1 MAKVSEND
9 ILNMSQD
16 WGYDASNGLP
26 YSGRAVQ
33 KFIKERINS
42 KAGVFYNDTT
52 NNRYLVFADEEA
64 RDKYLADTSQKE
76 LLIGT
81 FDAPFNYTAE
91 INVLSP
97 TYNAVEFG
105 SKGNYL
111 EYTFDIKNKSGT
123 STGESVDVTYTFKR
137 NATQKIVKETRRYGE
152 TIRFNIDDYLLTGT
166 NVVTINIIGQTSL
179 AATTV
184 AVTYQAVSLSLI
196 DELDITKIYN
206 LLTGDNTLS
215 IPYTLSGQ
223 GIKTMEW
230 YIDGEQVTPNIS
242 EDEVTDTTVS
252 KTKYI
257 TLSALST
264 GVHNVQI
271 RAYTLVGG
279 EKFYTDTLYREIMV
293 VNEPFYTETL
303 FAVKAIVPKEYGIIG
318 PDSTFML
325 YGAEQYLPYN
335 VKFATNKSGDVA
347 IKFGESSSEL
357 TTLSTIEVVQ
367 GVLSDFSVT
376 PKTAGLHVIR
386 LATADFSREI
396 NILISE
402 TSLDLKEITDAL
414 EFSFTARGRS
424 NSAVDKDVWE
434 GHNHTAAF
442 EGFKW
447 NNQSGWVDNAL
458 LIGEGARVSFDYAP
472 LASNSVNTGKTI
484 ELEFATRNV
493 DNENTVIC
501 DLRNADGTGLLL
513 TASEARLVSKVGSVV
528 YTKFKSD
535 DRNRITFVINR
546 NTNVV
551 NKNLVFIY
559 INGIL
564 SGAINY
570 GSADNYLSDT
580 LLSLNGTAEAQIAL
594 YDVLVYNTALSSSQI
609 LNNYILYR
617 ANIEDMRGIYDKNDI
632 LEEGNISVDKTRRNI
647 PVMIVTGDLLDLDE
661 KSDTDYYI
669 TADIDYYND
678 PDPTKNFR
686 IEGARIRIQGTSS
699 RFYPRKNYRFYTN
712 KADYTVLYDA
722 NGNVVA
728 DGLYAFKDGAQPVD
742 CWCLKADFAESSG
755 SHNTGV
761 ARIWNEVMTNASFS
775 HTNNTGVEVSGY
787 PLRTQAQTIA
797 KSIGFGK
804 DVRTTID
811 GFPILLFRRDTKNDE
826 PIFVGK
832 YNFNNDKSTP
842 SVFGFTGIP
851 DFNDSKVQSWECLEN
866 EDPIALFK
874 TVDGFFDD
882 AVDAEG
888 KPTKRWEL
896 AFEARHEGADASIYD
911 LYGFC
916 YWVVSK
922 NGKTEEFATEKWEH
936 MDVYKVAAYYVYLMR
951 FGALDQVV
959 KNCFLTSEDGVHFYF
974 INYDNDT
981 ILGVDNT
988 GEISA
993 MPDVT
998 RQTQY
1003 ANGSYVYAGHE
1014 SVLWN
1019 MLEADSEFMAI
1030 VRIVDSALYSAGL
1043 TYKAVLD
1050 MFNNKQSGQWVE
1062 RVYNEDAQYKY
1073 IAPYTDKGINYLS
1086 SLQGSRKSHRTWW
1099 LSKRFSLYD
1108 SLFASGDFT
1117 AKAVEMKCLSGT
1129 PAGHAISIVSGIDMN
1144 YGYGLNRVPREI
1156 GVHVPIGESH
1166 TFIVDSELGIG
1177 TPVAIYAAPYLRSLD
1192 LSDFAPYINTLNVS
1206 NVNDDTLGSRLRRL
1220 VVGKDGVENHDLNAI
1235 SGINMATR
1243 LQELD
1248 IRGLKGI
1255 TSLDLSNQTELV
1267 SLEATG
1273 SGLASITFAKGAPI
1287 TTLNLP
1293 ASVLA
1298 LNLEQLPKL
1307 STSGLSLENLQGI
1320 ESMTI
1325 KGCPLLSKDISFVT
1339 SWIDAAGEDVS
1350 LYMDNI
1356 EWNDVNY
1363 EDLIRIGSLSNVTL
1377 RGYAKITESS
1387 QEIVDALSSLFGND
1401 VFNSESDFC
1410 IDAPASIFLNGP
1422 SEILE
1427 GEDARY
1433 NVVIFPTTLTGSVKW
1448 SLEGSRTGLT
1458 MTDGYVTTV
1467 ENGYSDSYLKIG
1479 VLFIPNEGDNITV
1492 KKDFIVRRRTYPSSS
1507 NMKISGPIRIS
1518 DNGTYTLSVNGTY
1531 TGEYYTDWSLGG
1543 DIANSFNIKRQS
1555 DKECEIVGEAPALM
1569 LFGTISAT
1577 IKKRYNDSTIATL
1590 TYDIS
1595 AVNDNIAETDPVV
1608 CQIMHNA
1615 GLCANTNYLTKEEAR
1630 FITNEDIATI
1640 FKGKDIVNFDGFQ
1653 YFTSITEIPN
1663 SAFDLC
1669 SKLKTI
1675 TLPPNVEIIK
1685 QYAFRN
1691 LHAIEKITFPD
1702 KIKTIESYAF
1712 HNQNLYSHNVIIN
1725 ITNISSWC
1733 NIDFTDTTSNPVCMS
1748 GIANRVRLY
1757 VNDVKT
1763 EDLVIPEGVTKIKQY
1778 AFRNE
1783 FGFNSITIP
1792 DSVEIIERQ
1801 GFFSQNNSIK
1811 TNIFG
1816 GKNVKTLGFLGFNPD
1831 NINNIEKGSNI
1842 VAVNNI
1848 PHYVGYWA
1856 YHNGSGEL
1864 MNFRTGCF
1872 VKGENRF
1879 EIPSSYKGV
1888 YFEGMATKKTIYLDW
1903 TGKVEDI
1910 SGLLVNAYV
1919 TINIQSN
1926 KSEATFKIT
1935 YTNTSNVT
1943 EEQSIGIGTHL
1954 LPIKFRTYVD
1964 IINEIEYQG
1973 YIFEPINRFIGDGT
1987 TSIICNYKEQVHIY
2001 IKHTN
2006 GSLYTTDDWSA
2017 GLSDG
2022 TLSNDNADGVCIMQ
2036 EVNGG
2041 FVIAKTEDS
2050 SSALKWG
2057 GYNKTIMDVVTSGT
2071 TSVAQQ
2077 DFDGYGNTQKIIEQ
2091 LAGYTDSQGTVGAPA
2106 AEACVAYTFPS
2117 GAKGYLPALGEWK
2130 VVSNNKDAVNSALS
2144 LIGGTAI
2151 NGEYSGYWSSTQSGE
2166 SMAHYYSFGSGSS
2179 YTTKNTSWKVRAFSP
2194 HGNLIIK
2201 STLKTSFD
2209 VSYTNNQGKSV
2220 TRTVGVGST
2229 LFNVKMGTTMTITP
2243 HPIGNL
2249 TAEAQTIT
2257 WDDTVKEVS
2266 FAFAKDAGVYIQHAN
2281 GSLHTEAEW
2290 TAAGY
2295 TNDVANGVAILSAT
2309 EPAFVIAKVDASSF
2323 LGLKWGGYGKEITGI
2338 VAVANAR
2345 LAALDLEGYGNTQ
2358 KIIEQLAGYTDS
2370 QGTVGA
2376 PAAEACVAYTFP
2388 SGAKGY
2394 LPALGQ
2400 WQAAYINK
2408 DAVNSALSLIGGT
2421 AINGEYS
2428 GYWSSTQSSN
2438 KNVAWRLNWG
2448 SGSMDTQSNR
2458 ANSIRVRAF
2467 ASL

>member
-1 MAKVSEND
+1 MAKDVYDRPIDKNVLWDGDETTGGIPVRGRRIEEFLKKALDSKMGILYYDIQND
-9 ILNMSQD
+9 RNLIFA
-16 WGYDASNGLP
+16 DAES
-26 YSGRAVQ
+26 R
-33 KFIKERINS
+33 
-42 KAGVFYNDTT
+42 D
-52 NNRYLVFADEEA
+52 RYLDNPE
-64 RDKYLADTSQKE
+64 DNKE
-76 LLIGT
+76 LILGT
-81 FDAPFNYTAE
+81 FETSASNYTAE
-91 INVLSP
+91 IRLLSP
-97 TYNAVEFG
+97 FYSAIEFG

-111 EYTFDIKNKSGT
+111 EYTFDVKNKSGA

-137 NATQKIVKETRRYGE
+137 NATQKIIKETRRYGE
-152 TIRFNIDDYLLTGT
+152 TVRFNIDDYLLAGT

-184 AVTYQAVSLSLI
+184 AVTYQAVSLSLT
-196 DELDITKIYN
+196 DELDITKVYN
-206 LLTGDNTLS
+206 LSGGDNTLT

-223 GIKTMEW
+223 GTKTMEW

-242 EDEVTDTTVS
+242 EDEATDTTVS
-252 KTKYI
+252 KIKYI

-279 EKFYTDTLYREIMV
+279 EKFYTDTLYREIMI
-293 VNEPFYTETL
+293 VNEPFYAETL

-347 IKFGESSSEL
+347 IKFGASSSEL

-367 GVLSDFSVT
+367 GVLSDFSIT
-376 PKTAGLHVIR
+376 PKTSGLHVIR
-386 LATADFSREI
+386 LATSDFSREI

-434 GHNHTAAF
+434 GHNHTATF

-458 LIGEGARVSFDYAP
+458 LMGEGASVSFDYAP
-472 LASNSVNTGKTI
+472 LATNSVSTGKTI

-546 NTNVV
+546 NANVV

-594 YDVLVYNTALSSSQI
+594 YDIFVYNTALSSSQI
-609 LNNYILYR
+609 LNNYTLYR
-617 ANIEDMRGIYDKNDI
+617 TTIEDMRGIYDKNDI

-775 HTNNTGVEVSGY
+775 HTNNAGVEVSGY

-797 KSIGFGK
+797 KSTGFGK

-851 DFNDSKVQSWECLEN
+851 DFDDSKVQSWECLEN

-874 TVDGFFDD
+874 TVDGFFND

-888 KPTKRWEL
+888 KATKRWEL
-896 AFEARHEGADASIYD
+896 AFEARHEGADASIND

-916 YWVVSK
+916 SWVVSK

-1030 VRIVDSALYSAGL
+1030 VRVVDSALYSAGL
-1043 TYKAVLD
+1043 TYKATLD
-1050 MFNNKQSGQWVE
+1050 MFNNKQSGKWVE

-1129 PAGHAISIVSGIDMN
+1129 PAGNAISIVSGIDMN

-1206 NVNDDTLGSRLRRL
+1206 NVYDATLGSRLRKL
-1220 VVGKDGVENHDLNAI
+1220 IVGKTGVENYDLNAI

-1255 TSLDLSNQTELV
+1255 ASLDLSNQTELV

-1287 TTLNLP
+1287 TTLKLP
-1293 ASVLA
+1293 ASVLT

-1339 SWIDAAGEDVS
+1339 SWIDAAGDNVS
-1350 LYMDNI
+1350 LDMDNI
-1356 EWNDVNY
+1356 EWENVNY
-1363 EDLIRIGSLSNVTL
+1363 EDLIKIGNIREVKL
-1377 RGYAKITESS
+1377 RGYAKLNEVS
-1387 QEIVDALSSLFGND
+1387 QEIVDALASLFGDD
-1401 VFNSESDFC
+1401 VFNSESDFYV
-1410 IDAPASIFLNGP
+1410 DAPNSIFISGP
-1422 SEILE
+1422 SEIIE
-1427 GEDARY
+1427 GDSARFTTA
-1433 NVVIFPTTLTGSVKW
+1433 IFPTTLTGNLSYA
-1448 SLEGSRTGLT
+1448 LEGSREGVTFDEDTGI
-1458 MTDGYVTTV
+1458 VTTV
-1467 ENGYSDSYLKIG
+1467 ENARGDIKFTIKATFIPDSGSTLYTTKEFTVKNKTYPSISAISVSGATTIEGGEEVYDIVVATTNATGEIAVKWELSGDITNFVRIKGADNQKRCVLELFTPVTTLTAIG
-1479 VLFIPNEGDNITV
+1479 VLT
-1492 KKDFIVRRRTYPSSS
+1492 
-1507 NMKISGPIRIS
+1507 
-1518 DNGTYTLSVNGTY
+1518 
-1531 TGEYYTDWSLGG
+1531 
-1543 DIANSFNIKRQS
+1543 A
-1555 DKECEIVGEAPALM
+1555 
-1569 LFGTISAT
+1569 TISKAT
-1577 IKKRYNDSTIATL
+1577 IGTVIGNKTL
-1590 TYDIS
+1590 NLTAIDD
-1595 AVNDNIAETDPVV
+1595 AIAETDAVV
-1608 CQIMHNA
+1608 CQTLYDA
-1615 GLCANTNYLTKEEAR
+1615 GLCASPTYITKEEAR
-1630 FITNEDIATI
+1630 LVTSEDLGTI
-1640 FKGKDIVNFDGFQ
+1640 FKGNTRLTSFNGFK
-1653 YFTSITEIPN
+1653 YFVSVINIPNNAFYNCTKLTSIEIPN
-1663 SAFDLC
+1663 NIISIGDYAFYRCTGLTSIVIPNSVTRIGNDAFYYCSNLTGELVIPSSVTSIGDSAFYYC
-1669 SKLKTI
+1669 SNLTGELVIPSSVTSIGDSAFSGCSGI
-1675 TLPPNVEIIK
+1675 TSVEIPESVTNLSM
-1685 QYAFRN
+1685 YAFRWCTSIVE
-1691 LHAIEKITFPD
+1691 A
-1702 KIKTIESYAF
+1702 TINS
-1712 HNQNLYSHNVIIN
+1712 NVIENHVFEDDTCLTKVTIGSNVNTIKLGVFSGCLALRN
-1725 ITNISSWC
+1725 IYCMAKSAPSVSSSTFG
-1733 NIDFTDTTSNPVCMS
+1733 DSTSNYT
-1748 GIANRVRLY
+1748 G
-1757 VNDVKT
+1757 
-1763 EDLVIPEGVTKIKQY
+1763 
-1778 AFRNE
+1778 RNTY
-1783 FGFNSITIP
+1783 NT
-1792 DSVEIIERQ
+1792 
-1801 GFFSQNNSIK
+1801 
-1811 TNIFG
+1811 
-1816 GKNVKTLGFLGFNPD
+1816 
-1831 NINNIEKGSNI
+1831 
-1842 VAVNNI
+1842 
-1848 PHYVGYWA
+1848 
-1856 YHNGSGEL
+1856 
-1864 MNFRTGCF
+1864 
-1872 VKGENRF
+1872 GENMF
-1879 EIPSSYKGV
+1879 YVPVG
-1888 YFEGMATKKTIYLDW
+1888 ATGY
-1903 TGKVEDI
+1903 
-1910 SGLLVNAYV
+1910 
-1919 TINIQSN
+1919 
-1926 KSEATFKIT
+1926 
-1935 YTNTSNVT
+1935 NTSYWNNPL
-1943 EEQSIGIGTHL
+1943 Q
-1954 LPIKFRTYVD
+1954 
-1964 IINEIEYQG
+1964 N
-1973 YIFEPINRFIGDGT
+1973 
-1987 TSIICNYKEQVHIY
+1987 
-2001 IKHTN
+2001 
-2006 GSLYTTDDWSA
+2006 
-2017 GLSDG
+2017 SDK
-2022 TLSNDNADGVCIMQ
+2022 C
-2036 EVNGG
+2036 G
-2041 FVIAKTEDS
+2041 F
-2050 SSALKWG
+2050 
-2057 GYNKTIMDVVTSGT
+2057 TI
-2071 TSVAQQ
+2071 
-2077 DFDGYGNTQKIIEQ
+2077 
-2091 LAGYTDSQGTVGAPA
+2091 
-2106 AEACVAYTFPS
+2106 
-2117 GAKGYLPALGEWK
+2117 
-2130 VVSNNKDAVNSALS
+2130 
-2144 LIGGTAI
+2144 
-2151 NGEYSGYWSSTQSGE
+2151 
-2166 SMAHYYSFGSGSS
+2166 S
-2179 YTTKNTSWKVRAFSP
+2179 YT
-2194 HGNLIIK
+2194 L
-2201 STLKTSFD
+2201 
-2209 VSYTNNQGKSV
+2209 
-2220 TRTVGVGST
+2220 
-2229 LFNVKMGTTMTITP
+2229 
-2243 HPIGNL
+2243 
-2249 TAEAQTIT
+2249 
-2257 WDDTVKEVS
+2257 
-2266 FAFAKDAGVYIQHAN
+2266 
-2281 GSLHTEAEW
+2281 
-2290 TAAGY
+2290 
-2295 TNDVANGVAILSAT
+2295 
-2309 EPAFVIAKVDASSF
+2309 
-2323 LGLKWGGYGKEITGI
+2323 
-2338 VAVANAR
+2338 
-2345 LAALDLEGYGNTQ
+2345 
-2358 KIIEQLAGYTDS
+2358 
-2370 QGTVGA
+2370 
-2376 PAAEACVAYTFP
+2376 
-2388 SGAKGY
+2388 
-2394 LPALGQ
+2394 
-2400 WQAAYINK
+2400 
-2408 DAVNSALSLIGGT
+2408 
-2421 AINGEYS
+2421 
-2428 GYWSSTQSSN
+2428 
-2438 KNVAWRLNWG
+2438 
-2448 SGSMDTQSNR
+2448 
-2458 ANSIRVRAF
+2458 
-2467 ASL
+2467 

>member
-1 MAKVSEND
+1 MAINAYDKPINKD
-9 ILNMSQD
+9 IPWDGNEATGNLPVRGSRIEEFLKKALDSKM
-16 WGYDASNGLP
+16 GIIHYDLKTGKNLIFTDAES
-26 YSGRAVQ
+26 
-33 KFIKERINS
+33 
-42 KAGVFYNDTT
+42 
-52 NNRYLVFADEEA
+52 
-64 RDKYLADTSQKE
+64 RDKYLSNPEDNEELLLGTIDTSS
-76 LLIGT
+76 L
-81 FDAPFNYTAE
+81 NYTAE
-91 INVLSP
+91 INLMSP
-97 TYNAVEFG
+97 LYNAIE
-105 SKGNYL
+105 SNSQGNYL
-111 EYTFDIKNKSGT
+111 EYTFDIKNKSGA

-137 NATQKIVKETRRYGE
+137 NATQKVVKETRRYGE
-152 TIRFNIDDYLLTGT
+152 TVRFNIDDYLLTGT
-166 NVVTINIIGQTSL
+166 NVVTINIVGQTTFST
-179 AATTV
+179 TTV
-184 AVTYQAVSLSLI
+184 TATYQVVSLSLT
-196 DELDITKIYN
+196 DEFDITKVYN
-206 LLTGDNTLS
+206 LLTEDNTLT

-223 GIKTMEW
+223 GTKTMEW

-242 EDEVTDTTVS
+242 EDEATDTTVS
-252 KTKYI
+252 KIKYI
-257 TLSALST
+257 TLNALST
-264 GVHNVQI
+264 GIHNVQM

-303 FAVKAIVPKEYGIIG
+303 FAIKAIIPKKYGIIE
-318 PDSTFML
+318 PDSIFML

-335 VKFATNKSGDVA
+335 IQFATNKSGDVT
-347 IKFGESSSEL
+347 IKFGVSFSEL

-367 GVLSDFSVT
+367 GVLSDFSIT
-376 PKTAGLHVIR
+376 PKTSGLHIIR
-386 LATADFSREI
+386 LATADFSRGI
-396 NILISE
+396 NILISK
-402 TSLDLKEITDAL
+402 TSLGLKEITDAL

-424 NSAVDKDVWE
+424 NSDVNKDVWE
-434 GHNHTAAF
+434 GHNHTATF

-458 LIGEGARVSFDYAP
+458 LIGEGASVSFDYAP
-472 LASNSVNTGKTI
+472 LATNSVNTGKTI

-493 DNENTVIC
+493 DNENAVIC

-546 NTNVV
+546 NAYVV

-564 SGAINY
+564 GGAINY
-570 GSADNYLSDT
+570 GRADNYLSDT
-580 LLSLNGTAEAQIAL
+580 LLLLNGTSEAQIAL

-617 ANIEDMRGIYDKNDI
+617 TTIEDMRDIYDKNDI

-647 PVMIVTGDLLDLDE
+647 PVMIVTGNLLDLDE

-722 NGNVVA
+722 DGNVVA

-775 HTNNTGVEVSGY
+775 HTNNAGIEVSGY
-787 PLRTQAQTIA
+787 PLRTKAQTIA

-811 GFPILLFRRDTKNDE
+811 GFPILLFRRDTKNEE

-851 DFNDSKVQSWECLEN
+851 DFDDSKVQSWECLEN

-896 AFEARHEGADASIYD
+896 AFEARHEGASASVND
-911 LYGFC
+911 LYNFC
-916 YWVVSK
+916 SWVVSK

-1062 RVYNEDAQYKY
+1062 RIYNEDAQYKY
-1073 IAPYTDKGINYLS
+1073 VAPYTDKGINYLS

-1129 PAGHAISIVSGIDMN
+1129 PAGHVISIVSGIDMN

-1206 NVNDDTLGSRLRRL
+1206 NVYDETLGSRLRKL

-1287 TTLNLP
+1287 TTLKLP

-1339 SWIDAAGEDVS
+1339 SWIDAAGDNVS
-1350 LYMDNI
+1350 LDIDNI
-1356 EWNDVNY
+1356 EWENVNY
-1363 EDLIRIGSLSNVTL
+1363 EDLIKIGNIREVKL
-1377 RGYAKITESS
+1377 RGYVKITEAS
-1387 QEIVDALSSLFGND
+1387 QEIVDALTTVFGAS
-1401 VFNSESDFC
+1401 VFDKNSDFF
-1410 IDAPASIFLNGP
+1410 IDAPPAIFIVGP
-1422 SEILE
+1422 DEILE
-1427 GEDARY
+1427 GEDAKF
-1433 NVVIFPTTLTGSVKW
+1433 NVIVFPADLKGTIKW
-1448 SLEGSRTGLT
+1448 GLEGSRTGLT
-1458 MTDGYVTTV
+1458 MTDGYITTI
-1467 ENGYSDSYLKIG
+1467 ENGNSDSSLK
-1479 VLFIPNEGDNITV
+1479 VVVTFIPDSGDITIV
-1492 KKDFIVRRRTYPSSS
+1492 KKDFIVRRRTYPTLS
-1507 NMKISGPIRIS
+1507 NIQISGPNRVS
-1518 DNGTYTLSVNGTY
+1518 DNGIYILSIAGTH
-1531 TGEYYTDWSLGG
+1531 TGEYYVEWSLSG
-1543 DIANSFNIKRQS
+1543 DIATLFNIKRQS
-1555 DKECEIVGEAPALM
+1555 DKECEITGEAPLSTVS
-1569 LFGTISAT
+1569 GNISAT
-1577 IKKRYNDSTIATL
+1577 IKRRYNDSTITTL
-1590 TYDIS
+1590 TYTIS
-1595 AVNDNIAETDPVV
+1595 AVNDNIAEIDPGV
-1608 CQIMHNA
+1608 CQIMYDA
-1615 GLCANTNYLTKEEAR
+1615 GLCGNNTYVTKAEAKLV
-1630 FITNEDIATI
+1630 TNSDIATL
-1640 FKGKDIVNFDGFQ
+1640 FKNKTSIKSFIGFQ
-1653 YFTSITEIPN
+1653 YFTSVTEIP
-1663 SAFDLC
+1663 SSCFYIC
-1669 SKLKTI
+1669 SNLIAIGIPPSI
-1675 TLPPNVEIIK
+1675 T
-1685 QYAFRN
+1685 
-1691 LHAIEKITFPD
+1691 KINTN
-1702 KIKTIESYAF
+1702 AF
-1712 HNQNLYSHNVIIN
+1712 HYSGVREVY
-1725 ITNISSWC
+1725 ITDLKAWC
-1733 NIDFTDTTSNPVCMS
+1733 NIDFSSSRSNPLAVNINS
-1748 GIANRVRLY
+1748 GKLFINNNRVENLILPEGVEFKY
-1757 VNDVKT
+1757 ASFQYIDVKT
-1763 EDLVIPEGVTKIKQY
+1763 
-1778 AFRNE
+1778 
-1783 FGFNSITIP
+1783 ITIP
-1792 DSVEIIERQ
+1792 DGIASINVQLITEQ
-1801 GFFSQNNSIK
+1801 SNMGNSSGRSYDIK
-1811 TNIFG
+1811 G
-1816 GKNVKTLGFLGFNPD
+1816 GKN
-1831 NINNIEKGSNI
+1831 INSIHYRAIPVADSYSTYIKSIEEGCNFAAIK
-1842 VAVNNI
+1842 NI
-1848 PHYVGYWA
+1848 P
-1856 YHNGSGEL
+1856 
-1864 MNFRTGCF
+1864 TF
-1872 VKGENRF
+1872 VKPKGAKYSFTEGLFILGNQEFVTEEGAYFEDMTTSKIIKIDWADGVQDLNNRF
-1879 EIPSSYKGV
+1879 
-1888 YFEGMATKKTIYLDW
+1888 
-1903 TGKVEDI
+1903 
-1910 SGLLVNAYV
+1910 GLVLSTL
-1919 TINIQSN
+1919 TINSN
-1926 KSEATFKIT
+1926 KSDAEFRVDYTDSSGETVSTIVQGTGNHFLPIQR
-1935 YTNTSNVT
+1935 YTNVTVTPITEYVGMMGQSATTSLQGSATTSVT
-1943 EEQSIGIGTHL
+1943 CNYIE
-1954 LPIKFRTYVD
+1954 RVD
-1964 IINEIEYQG
+1964 I
-1973 YIFEPINRFIGDGT
+1973 YI
-1987 TSIICNYKEQVHIY
+1987 QHI
-2001 IKHTN
+2001 
-2006 GSLYTTDDWSA
+2006 
-2017 GLSDG
+2017 DG
-2022 TLSNDNADGVCIMQ
+2022 TLYSTDEWTVGGYANDQANGVA
-2036 EVNGG
+2036 VVSASSS
-2041 FVIAKTEDS
+2041 FVIAKADAS
-2050 SSALKWG
+2050 SSTFTWG
-2057 GYNKTIMDVVTSGT
+2057 GYKLITDIVKTETLSKAVL
-2071 TSVAQQ
+2071 
-2077 DFDGYGNTQKIIEQ
+2077 DFDGKGNTQKIIEQ
-2091 LAGYTDSQGTVGAPA
+2091 LTGYTDDSLGITGAPA
-2106 AEACVAYTFPS
+2106 AEACAAYTFPS
-2117 GAKGYLPALGEWK
+2117 GAKGYLPAFGQWQ
-2130 VVSNNKDAVNSALS
+2130 VAYNNKTAVNSAMS

-2151 NGEYSGYWSSTQSGE
+2151 STYYWSSTQASMYRAWAFNWSNDTSRYHSGKD
-2166 SMAHYYSFGSGSS
+2166 YS
-2179 YTTKNTSWKVRAFSP
+2179 
-2194 HGNLIIK
+2194 
-2201 STLKTSFD
+2201 
-2209 VSYTNNQGKSV
+2209 
-2220 TRTVGVGST
+2220 
-2229 LFNVKMGTTMTITP
+2229 TM
-2243 HPIGNL
+2243 
-2249 TAEAQTIT
+2249 
-2257 WDDTVKEVS
+2257 
-2266 FAFAKDAGVYIQHAN
+2266 
-2281 GSLHTEAEW
+2281 
-2290 TAAGY
+2290 
-2295 TNDVANGVAILSAT
+2295 
-2309 EPAFVIAKVDASSF
+2309 
-2323 LGLKWGGYGKEITGI
+2323 
-2338 VAVANAR
+2338 
-2345 LAALDLEGYGNTQ
+2345 
-2358 KIIEQLAGYTDS
+2358 
-2370 QGTVGA
+2370 
-2376 PAAEACVAYTFP
+2376 
-2388 SGAKGY
+2388 
-2394 LPALGQ
+2394 
-2400 WQAAYINK
+2400 
-2408 DAVNSALSLIGGT
+2408 
-2421 AINGEYS
+2421 
-2428 GYWSSTQSSN
+2428 
-2438 KNVAWRLNWG
+2438 
-2448 SGSMDTQSNR
+2448 
-2458 ANSIRVRAF
+2458 VRAF
-2467 ASL
+2467 ASLNT